1 MPRPRRPSRQG
12 TALLVLSALAI
23 APLGCR
29 RHSSGQRESVQAQ
42 KEEGEEGTGMGESP
56 PPRLARAEIW
66 NNGKPLDITAA
77 WYDVPD
83 GSLAK
88 RRAAGEEFTAAHNRL
103 PIGTLVEVTNRAN
116 GKKVRV
122 RITDRG
128 IHDRR
133 VKLDL
138 CKGAAEQ
145 LGIVGKGLATV
156 RMQVIVEREAQPS
169 DASPRASAP

>member
-1 MPRPRRPSRQG
+1 MPRPRRRSGRC
-12 TALLVLSALAI
+12 TALLLLLAVAI
-23 APLGCR
+23 APPGCR
-29 RHSSGQRESVQAQ
+29 RDRSSDNKLAQTQEEEDESP
-42 KEEGEEGTGMGESP
+42 GPGESP
-56 PPRLARAEIW
+56 QPRMTRAETW
-66 NNGKPLDITAA
+66 NKGKPLDVTAA
-77 WYDVPD
+77 WYEVPD
-83 GSLAK
+83 DSLAK
-88 RRAAGEEFTAAHNRL
+88 RRADGEEFTAAHNRL

-138 CKGAAEQ
+138 CKEAAEQ
-145 LGIVGKGLATV
+145 LGIVGKGLARV
-156 RMQVIVEREAQPS
+156 RMQVVIELTGQPS